1 MLPFAG
7 VHRRP
12 TAAHGGSAMTDRYA
26 VQGAQGEF
34 QPGSNDRVLA
44 NKLGIQSVEDMD
56 ELELELLQRL
66 YEEVLV
72 KHLPNRALTAE
83 DLKTWHRRWLGN
95 VFAWA
100 GQERSVNMGKDGF
113 MFAASAQIPRLLAE
127 FERTCLARWTPCN
140 GMATDTLVEA
150 IAVTHVEFILIHP
163 FREGNGRLSRLL
175 ADVMA
180 VQSGREPLDYS
191 TWNADKPAYI
201 QAIHQGVQ
209 MEYAPMKRLVAQALN
224 GGAA

>member
-1 MLPFAG
+1 
-7 VHRRP
+7 
-12 TAAHGGSAMTDRYA
+12 MTDRYA
-26 VQGAQGEF
+26 VHGAQGEY
-34 QPGSNDRVLA
+34 QPGSNDLVLA
-44 NKLGIQSVEDMD
+44 IKLGIQSVEDRD

-66 YEEVLV
+66 YEDVLIE
-72 KHLPNRALTAE
+72 HLPNRALTVD

-95 VFAWA
+95 VFDWA

-127 FERTCLARWTPCN
+127 FERTCLARWTPCH
-140 GMATDTLVEA
+140 GMGMDALVDA
-150 IAVTHVEFILIHP
+150 IAITHVEFILIHP

>member
-1 MLPFAG
+1 
-7 VHRRP
+7 
-12 TAAHGGSAMTDRYA
+12 MTDRYA
-26 VQGAQGEF
+26 VHGAQGEF
-34 QPGSNDRVLA
+34 QPGSNELVLA
-44 NKLGIQSVEDMD
+44 NKLGIQSVEDMNQ
-56 ELELELLQRL
+56 LELELLQRL
-66 YEEVLV
+66 YEDVLIE
-72 KHLPNRALTAE
+72 HLPNRALTAD

-100 GQERSVNMGKDGF
+100 GHERSVNMGKDGF
-113 MFAASAQIPRLLAE
+113 MFAASAQIPRLLAD
-127 FERTCLARWTPCN
+127 FERSCLNRWTPCHDMDAD
-140 GMATDTLVEA
+140 GLVEA
-150 IAVTHVEFILIHP
+150 IAITHVEFILIHP

-209 MEYAPMKRLVAQALN
+209 MEYAPMKRLVAQALT
-224 GGAA
+224 GGAV

>member
-1 MLPFAG
+1 
-7 VHRRP
+7 
-12 TAAHGGSAMTDRYA
+12 MTDRYA
-26 VQGAQGEF
+26 VHGAQGEF
-34 QPGSNDRVLA
+34 QPGSNELVLA
-44 NKLGIQSVEDMD
+44 NKLGIQSVEDMNQ
-56 ELELELLQRL
+56 LELELLQRL
-66 YEEVLV
+66 YEDVLME
-72 KHLPNRALTAE
+72 HLPNRALTAD

-95 VFAWA
+95 VFDWA

-113 MFAASAQIPRLLAE
+113 MFAASAQIPRLLAD
-127 FERTCLARWTPCN
+127 FERSCLNRWTPCHDMDAD
-140 GMATDTLVEA
+140 GLVEA
-150 IAVTHVEFILIHP
+150 IAITHVEFILIHP

-209 MEYAPMKRLVAQALN
+209 MEYAPMKRLVEQALT
-224 GGAA
+224 GGAV

>member
-1 MLPFAG
+1 
-7 VHRRP
+7 
-12 TAAHGGSAMTDRYA
+12 MTDRYA

-34 QPGSNDRVLA
+34 EPGSDERVLL

-72 KHLPNRALTAE
+72 NHLPNRALTVE

-95 VFAWA
+95 VFEWA
-100 GQERSVNMGKDGF
+100 GQERSVNMGKEGF

-127 FERTCLARWTPCN
+127 FERNYLARWTPCHN
-140 GMATDTLVEA
+140 IATETLVEA
-150 IAVTHVEFILIHP
+150 IATTHVEFILIHP

-191 TWNADKPAYI
+191 SWNADKPGYI
-201 QAIHQGVQ
+201 QAIHQGLQ
-209 MEYAPMKRLVAQALN
+209 MEYTPMKRLVAKALN

>member
-1 MLPFAG
+1 
-7 VHRRP
+7 
-12 TAAHGGSAMTDRYA
+12 MTDRYA
-26 VQGAQGEF
+26 VHGAQGEY
-34 QPGSNDRVLA
+34 QPGSNDLVLA

-66 YEEVLV
+66 YEDVLME
-72 KHLPNRALTAE
+72 HLPNRTLTAD

-95 VFAWA
+95 VFDWA
-100 GQERSVNMGKDGF
+100 GQERSVTMSKDGF
-113 MFAASAQIPRLLAE
+113 PFAASAQIPRLLAE
-127 FERTCLARWTPCN
+127 FERSYLARWTPCYD
-140 GMATDTLVEA
+140 METDALVEA
-150 IAVTHVEFILIHP
+150 IAITHVEFILIHP

>member
-95 VFAWA
+95 VFDWA
-100 GQERSVNMGKDGF
+100 GQERSVNMGKDDF
-113 MFAASAQIPRLLAE
+113 MFAASAQIPRLLAD
-127 FERTCLARWTPCN
+127 FERSCLARWTPCHD
-140 GMATDTLVEA
+140 MDTDTLVEA

-180 VQSGREPLDYS
+180 VQSGRDPLDYS
-191 TWNADKPAYI
+191 TWNANKPAYI

-209 MEYAPMKRLVAQALN
+209 MEYAPMKRLVAQALT
-224 GGAA
+224 GGAV

>member
-1 MLPFAG
+1 
-7 VHRRP
+7 
-12 TAAHGGSAMTDRYA
+12 MTDRYA
-26 VQGAQGEF
+26 VHGAQGEY
-34 QPGSNDRVLA
+34 QPGSNDLVLA
-44 NKLGIQSVEDMD
+44 NKLGIQSVDDMD

-66 YEEVLV
+66 YEDVLME
-72 KHLPNRALTAE
+72 HLPNRVLTAD

-95 VFAWA
+95 VFDWA

-127 FERTCLARWTPCN
+127 FERTCLARWTPCH
-140 GMATDTLVEA
+140 GLDTDALVEA
-150 IAVTHVEFILIHP
+150 IAITHVEFILIHP

-180 VQSGREPLDYS
+180 VQADRGPLDYS
-191 TWNADKPAYI
+191 SWNADKPTYI

-209 MEYAPMKRLVAQALN
+209 MEYAPMKRLVAQAL
-224 GGAA
+224 GVGAA

>member
-1 MLPFAG
+1 
-7 VHRRP
+7 
-12 TAAHGGSAMTDRYA
+12 MTDRYA
-26 VQGAQGEF
+26 VHGAQGEY
-34 QPGSNDRVLA
+34 QPGSNDLVLA

-66 YEEVLV
+66 YEDVLME
-72 KHLPNRALTAE
+72 HLPNRALTAD

-95 VFAWA
+95 VFDWA
-100 GQERSVNMGKDGF
+100 GQERSVTMSKDGF
-113 MFAASAQIPRLLAE
+113 PFAASAQIPRLLAE
-127 FERTCLARWTPCN
+127 FERTCLARWTPCHDTE
-140 GMATDTLVEA
+140 TDALVEA

-201 QAIHQGVQ
+201 QAIHQGFLGN
-209 MEYAPMKRLVAQALN
+209 YAPMKQLVEQALS

>member
-1 MLPFAG
+1 
-7 VHRRP
+7 
-12 TAAHGGSAMTDRYA
+12 MTDRYA
-26 VQGAQGEF
+26 VYGAQGEF
-34 QPGSNDRVLA
+34 QPGSHDLVLV
-44 NKLGIQSVEDMD
+44 NKLGIQSVEDMN
-56 ELELELLQRL
+56 ELELALLQQL
-66 YEEVLV
+66 YEEVLI
-72 KHLPNRALTAE
+72 KHPLDRALTVE

-127 FERTCLARWTPCN
+127 FERTCLARWTPCH
-140 GMATDTLVEA
+140 GMDTDALVEA

-180 VQSGREPLDYS
+180 VQSGRAPLDYS

-209 MEYAPMKRLVAQALN
+209 REYAPMKRLVAQALN
-224 GGAA
+224 GGAV